1 MGKKRQPR
9 QKQRTPK
16 ARASSPAHAPSLAI
30 PIAVG
35 LVVVTVIAGAVL
47 LRETGASLSSGEHP
61 APAGTARP
69 LPTGS
74 IPYPGVERISVDEAM
89 AQLDGE
95 LALLVDVRSRD
106 SYNKNHA
113 AGAVSIPETELE
125 AHLDDLDH
133 DKALIL
139 Y

>member
-9 QKQRTPK
+9 KIRRTSK
-16 ARASSPAHAPSLAI
+16 GKASSPAHAPSLAI

-47 LRETGASLSSGEHP
+47 LRETGTSLSSGEHP
-61 APAGTARP
+61 APASTAGP

-74 IPYPGVERISVDEAM
+74 IPYPGVERISVDEAK
-89 AQLDGE
+89 AQLDGG
-95 LALLVDVRSRD
+95 LAVLVDVRSRD

-113 AGAVSIPETELE
+113 ASAVSIPETEVE
-125 AHLDDLDH
+125 AHLDDLAR

>member
-9 QKQRTPK
+9 QIRRTSK
-16 ARASSPAHAPSLAI
+16 DKTSSLAHAPSLAI

-47 LRETGASLSSGEHP
+47 LRETGTSFSSGEHP
-61 APAGTARP
+61 SPAGTARP

-74 IPYPGVERISVDEAM
+74 IPYPGVERISADEAK

-106 SYNKNHA
+106 SYLKNHA
-113 AGAVSIPETELE
+113 ANAVSIPEAELE
-125 AHLDDLDH
+125 AHLDDLAH